1 MILLGSILES
11 ILPVAGR
18 RNNQGRLPGG
28 SDEFAEIWMR
38 RSFQVKREENFP
50 GGEH

>member
-1 MILLGSILES
+1 MIPLGSMFDS

-28 SDEFAEIWMR
+28 SDIKFED
-38 RSFQVKREENFP
+38 
-50 GGEH
+50 